1 MIDERTEPLTA
12 KEIIQLVE
20 TLNVVLEIKIQR
32 LQDYIAYRERR
43 HDYDRKE
50 IDELKIYL
58 EEVLKNETRHD

>member
-12 KEIIQLVE
+12 KEIIQLIE

-58 EEVLKNETRHD
+58 EEILKNEI